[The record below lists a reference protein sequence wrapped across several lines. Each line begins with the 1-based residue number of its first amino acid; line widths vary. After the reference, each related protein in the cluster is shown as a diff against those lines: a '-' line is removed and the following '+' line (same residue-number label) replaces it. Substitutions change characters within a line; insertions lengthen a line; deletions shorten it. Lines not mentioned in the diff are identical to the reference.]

1 MCSAPSR
8 TKTSPRALPGVS
20 PGLDAAIS
28 AVPAPWRK
36 PRVVHDSGKILLDKA
51 LAVALG
57 RDCLADVAML
67 RAEGVKQALE
77 SCGARSA
84 GQPVDT
90 EDRQEMWC
98 QETEEVFGT
107 CTPGQVS

>member
-1 MCSAPSR
+1 M
-8 TKTSPRALPGVS
+8 
-20 PGLDAAIS
+20 
-28 AVPAPWRK
+28 PAPWRK
-36 PRVVHDSGKILLDKA
+36 PRVVHDPSKILLDKA

-77 SCGARSA
+77 SCWARSA
-84 GQPVDT
+84 GQPLDA
-90 EDRQEMWC
+90 EDRLEMWC

-107 CTPGQVS
+107 CTLGQGS